1 MTLTDQQRRH
11 LKGLGHRL
19 RPVVMVGQAG
29 LKDTVLAE
37 IDAALTHHE
46 LIKVKI
52 AGNDRELRDRQIEEI
67 LAASRA
73 DLVDRV
79 GQMAVLFR
87 RNPKR
92 PRVALP

>member
-1 MTLTDQQRRH
+1 MALTDQQRRH
-11 LKGLGHRL
+11 LKGLAHHL
-19 RPVVMVGQAG
+19 KPVVMVGQAG

-37 IDAALTHHE
+37 IDAALTFHE
-46 LIKVKI
+46 LVKVKI
-52 AGNDRELRDRQIEEI
+52 AGDDRELRGRQIEEI

-73 DLVDRV
+73 DLVDRI

-92 PRVALP
+92 PRIALP

>member
-1 MTLTDQQRRH
+1 MALNDQQRRH
-11 LKGLGHRL
+11 LKGLGHHL
-19 RPVVMVGQAG
+19 KPVVMVGQAG

-37 IDAALTHHE
+37 IDAALAFHE

-52 AGNDRELRDRQIEEI
+52 AGDDRELRGRQIEAI

-73 DLVDRV
+73 DLVDRI
-79 GQMAVLFR
+79 GQMAVIFR

-92 PRVALP
+92 PRIALP